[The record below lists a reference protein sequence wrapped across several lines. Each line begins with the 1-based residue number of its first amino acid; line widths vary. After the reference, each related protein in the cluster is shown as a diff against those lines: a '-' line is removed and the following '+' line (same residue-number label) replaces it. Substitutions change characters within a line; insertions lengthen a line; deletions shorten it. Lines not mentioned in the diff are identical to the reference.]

1 MAKQYQVQEFAAL
14 TCVTVKALHH
24 YDRLGLLKP
33 RRTAAGYRLYA
44 ERDMERLEQIVAL
57 KFLGLPLRQIK
68 IVLERTA
75 LQLPDALRMQREALA
90 EKQELLARAM
100 RAITDVQKTMENG
113 KPADLAILKRLIE
126 VIGMQ
131 NDIDA
136 MKQYYSE
143 EAWVKMRPRYAEGP
157 SQEWIEMYREVEAA
171 LGEDPAGEK
180 AQELAAR
187 WMEQVKKTTGG
198 DMEVQVGAMKAWA
211 DYRNWPAAMRQRAE
225 EHSLDKIAP
234 FIGQALAAHRKKY
247 YSDAAWAKV
256 TASSQDERFQL
267 EAAWS
272 ALFLEVGAALDD
284 DPASERVQ
292 ALCERWM
299 ELTEK
304 SSGSDMG
311 VSMGWTK
318 AWGDRQNWPEFARQ
332 RVEENHLDKIV
343 PFIGQALEA
352 HKKKYYSDAAWAKV
366 TGRPQDE
373 RTQLGAAWAALLR
386 EVGAALDD
394 DPASE
399 RAQALY
405 MRWMELAEKTS
416 GGDTETSMGWKNA
429 WADRA
434 NWPAHAQQQISSF
447 HLEEVMEFI
456 RRAAA
461 HSVNKRQ

>member
-1 MAKQYQVQEFAAL
+1 
-14 TCVTVKALHH
+14 
-24 YDRLGLLKP
+24 
-33 RRTAAGYRLYA
+33 
-44 ERDMERLEQIVAL
+44 
-57 KFLGLPLRQIK
+57 
-68 IVLERTA
+68 
-75 LQLPDALRMQREALA
+75 
-90 EKQELLARAM
+90 
-100 RAITDVQKTMENG
+100 
-113 KPADLAILKRLIE
+113 
-126 VIGMQ
+126 
-131 NDIDA
+131 
-136 MKQYYSE
+136 
-143 EAWVKMRPRYAEGP
+143 
-157 SQEWIEMYREVEAA
+157 
-171 LGEDPAGEK
+171 
-180 AQELAAR
+180 
-187 WMEQVKKTTGG
+187 
-198 DMEVQVGAMKAWA
+198 
-211 DYRNWPAAMRQRAE
+211 
-225 EHSLDKIAP
+225 
-234 FIGQALAAHRKKY
+234 
-247 YSDAAWAKV
+247 
-256 TASSQDERFQL
+256 
-267 EAAWS
+267 
-272 ALFLEVGAALDD
+272 
-284 DPASERVQ
+284 
-292 ALCERWM
+292 M

-447 HLEEVMEFI
+447 HLEEVLEFI
-456 RRAAA
+456 DGPPRTVRRSGSSGLGRSQAARRSAGLDQPIAALPGFFEARPDARAFGFGYFALRFSVGGGSVGEARGFHLGQLKQLAVAEQVGHAKVGQAGLARAEELAGAAQVEIQLRQLKAVLGADHGVEPLLGQRRDARAGHENAEALGRATAHAAA
-461 HSVNKRQ
+461 QLV

>member
-1 MAKQYQVQEFAAL
+1 M
-14 TCVTVKALHH
+14 KALHH

-33 RRTAAGYRLYA
+33 QRTAAGYRLYA

-57 KFLGLPLRQIK
+57 KFLGLPLKQVK

-75 LQLPDALRMQREALA
+75 LELPDALRMQREALA

-100 RAITDVQKTMENG
+100 SAITDVQKTMENG
-113 KPADLAILKRLIE
+113 KPANLAILKRLIE

-157 SQEWIEMYREVEAA
+157 SQEWIEMYREVEGA

-187 WMEQVKKTTGG
+187 WMEQVEKTSGG

-234 FIGQALAAHRKKY
+234 FIGLALTAYRKKY

-284 DPASERVQ
+284 DPAGDRAQ
-292 ALCERWM
+292 ALGKRWM

-304 SSGSDMG
+304 SSGGDME

-318 AWGDRQNWPEFARQ
+318 AWGDRQNWPEFAQ
-332 RVEENHLDKIV
+332 QHVEEHHLDKIL
-343 PFIGQALEA
+343 PFIGQALAA
-352 HKKKYYSDAAWAKV
+352 HKKKYYSDAAWAKLAE
-366 TGRPQDE
+366 RPRDE
-373 RTQLGAAWAALLR
+373 RAQLGAAWTALFQ
-386 EVGAALDD
+386 EVSAALDD

-405 MRWMELAEKTS
+405 TRWMELAKKTS
-416 GGDTETSMGWKNA
+416 GGDTELGIGWKNA

-434 NWPAHAQQQISSF
+434 NWPKHAQQPISSF
-447 HLEEVMEFI
+447 RLEEAVEFI
-456 RRAAA
+456 KRAAA
-461 HSVNKRQ
+461 HRTKKLQ